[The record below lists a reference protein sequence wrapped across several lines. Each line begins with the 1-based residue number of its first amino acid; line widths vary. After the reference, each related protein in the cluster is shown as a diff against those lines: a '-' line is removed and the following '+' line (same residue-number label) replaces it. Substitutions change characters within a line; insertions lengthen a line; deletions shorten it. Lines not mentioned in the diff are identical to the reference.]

1 MLAIDRGAG
10 QPLNELKAMPRL
22 MHIKSITAGIIQH
35 SASALG
41 WLGCMAF
48 LSMGLAVGAKAEE
61 ASIPSNFTT
70 STFLVSCTPMPGPNC
85 GFEHSPELP
94 GDEGKLRFNCNT
106 GQLLYDDPIVSPG
119 KPGVTHLHH
128 FFGNTST
135 NAYSTYSI
143 LRQNGEGNCSGGKL
157 NRTAYW
163 FPAMIDGQGRVRIP
177 DLITVYYT
185 VVRRDV
191 TTFDNGHGLIQT
203 AAQRF
208 PRGMKFIGGYRMDL
222 MDGTTSFTSLRWDC
236 VGSSTGTGAVLWD
249 RSNNANGVVGCS
261 SNDQILVRMN
271 LPNCWD
277 GSTMDDAANGH
288 HTLRKQEQ
296 DGFGNQMCTSGFLN
310 PLPQILVQIYYS
322 HDGQADYSQWYLSSD
337 RFNGANKEAGATI
350 HTDWFGAWD
359 DDIMATWTAEVNGI
373 PLGGI
378 HVRDTTNGALGDG
391 TALKEA
397 GIVLRTDGSKLT
409 GADRYTAMPYPN
421 FTGTGLR
428 AKNKKAKGR
437 F

>member
-1 MLAIDRGAG
+1 MSSDK
-10 QPLNELKAMPRL
+10 QLNVSTRIMRSLSRFISTSVL
-22 MHIKSITAGIIQH
+22 T
-35 SASALG
+35 LG
-41 WLGCMAF
+41 WLGCISF
-48 LSMGLAVGAKAEE
+48 LSMGLVVGAKAEE
-61 ASIPSNFTT
+61 ASIASNFTT
-70 STFLVSCTPMPGPNC
+70 GDFLVSCTPFPGPNC
-85 GFEHSPELP
+85 GQSFSPEVA

-135 NAYSTYSI
+135 NAYSNYSI

-163 FPAMIDGQGRVRIP
+163 FPTMIDGQGRVRIP
-177 DLITVYYT
+177 DLVTVYYT
-185 VVRRDV
+185 HVRRDL
-191 TTFDNGHGLIQT
+191 TSFTSDGCPDASLACPQS

-208 PRGMKFIGGYRMDL
+208 PRGLKFIGGYRMDL
-222 MDGTTSFTSLRWDC
+222 MDGTNSNITQTWGCTGSFS
-236 VGSSTGTGAVLWD
+236 GSGSVLWD

-261 SNDQILVRMN
+261 SSEQVLVRVNM
-271 LPNCWD
+271 PVCWD
-277 GSTMDDAANGH
+277 GTTFDDAANGH
-288 HTLRKQEQ
+288 HTLRKPIN
-296 DGFGNQMCTSGFLN
+296 DNNGGTVCPAAHPI
-310 PLPQILVQIYYS
+310 PLPTILLQIYWS

-337 RFNGANKEAGATI
+337 RFNGANKEAGATF
-350 HTDWFGAWD
+350 HTDWLGAWD
-359 DDIMATWTAEVNGI
+359 DGVVATFSAEINGV
-373 PLGGI
+373 PSGGA
-378 HVRDTTNGALGDG
+378 HVRDSTNGGLGDG
-391 TALKEA
+391 TALKET